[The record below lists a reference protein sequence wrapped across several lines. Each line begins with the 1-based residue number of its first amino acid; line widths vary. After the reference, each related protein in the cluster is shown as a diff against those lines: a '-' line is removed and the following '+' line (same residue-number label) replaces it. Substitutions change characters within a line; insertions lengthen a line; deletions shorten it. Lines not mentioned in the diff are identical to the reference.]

1 MIYEVVTEGSVGK
14 QADAADAEKLK
25 SNKKSKGK
33 PSKDDDRSDDLT
45 LGVGSVAAGDRYH
58 NLVGMFLLKA
68 QVPYVKISFGVN
80 LTISIIEARL
90 EREQETAAQGSSEV
104 DAYVTYFAGKG
115 FTGMLKEGM
124 DICQMLYANI
134 KVSNSRDSSASI
146 FTNLS
151 TCLLGWVFL

>member
-1 MIYEVVTEGSVGK
+1 VIYEVVTEGSAGK

-25 SNKKSKGK
+25 SKKKSKGK

-80 LTISIIEARL
+80 LTFSVLRH
-90 EREQETAAQGSSEV
+90 V
-104 DAYVTYFAGKG
+104 W
-115 FTGMLKEGM
+115 
-124 DICQMLYANI
+124 
-134 KVSNSRDSSASI
+134 SASKR
-146 FTNLS
+146 
-151 TCLLGWVFL
+151 LLRRAAVRSMPTLRISLVRVSLAC